1 MIFVA
6 LGSNLASPHFGDS
19 QATLEAALSR
29 IAKTDGFRIL
39 RHSRWYQS
47 PAWPPS
53 DQPSFVNGV
62 AELASEL
69 APDQVMGALHDIEV
83 AFGRTRKR
91 VNEAR
96 ILDLDLLTY
105 HDLVSEEG
113 AWPLLPHPRMAERAF
128 VLRPLAE
135 VAPQWRHPVLGET
148 AAVLLSRLDAHQVAG
163 PLD

>member
-1 MIFVA
+1 
-6 LGSNLASPHFGDS
+6 
-19 QATLEAALSR
+19 
-29 IAKTDGFRIL
+29 
-39 RHSRWYQS
+39 
-47 PAWPPS
+47 
-53 DQPSFVNGV
+53 V

-148 AAVLLSRLDAHQVAG
+148 AAVMLSRLDAPQVAE